1 MWLTKE
7 WMPSFNVL
15 MYIYSANDED
25 DANITITRKQV
36 KLRTR
41 SIIAAYTRYQ
51 IDTRVH
57 LRALARTGSILSRFL
72 TSQFHLRAHFNVRGA
87 FEFPWSLP
95 HSSLAWRT
103 TLPWTSIGRACV
115 CVCEQFTMNHLVL
128 TYNSLWYDFESHWH
142 KYYEN
147 QKKKKKKYTT
157 NECRRQLTLAH
168 CSVRVFIS
176 AENKKNIVIHF
187 VHIWRRRLTH
197 RTTIM
202 LHEPKNF
209 IDK

>member
-1 MWLTKE
+1 MCGGGAGAIDSQLSGVWLRACAQISIDCDCLRNRIMWLTKE

-128 TYNSLWYDFESHWH
+128 TYNSL
-142 KYYEN
+142 
-147 QKKKKKKYTT
+147 
-157 NECRRQLTLAH
+157 
-168 CSVRVFIS
+168 
-176 AENKKNIVIHF
+176 
-187 VHIWRRRLTH
+187 
-197 RTTIM
+197 
-202 LHEPKNF
+202 
-209 IDK
+209 